1 MASEEKKFQNFFQEN
16 LNSAIL
22 SELNE
27 QRKTSK
33 FCDVILKVFE
43 GHIPA
48 HSNVLAAGSPYI
60 SAFLAQTLPR
70 QYSQA
75 APQIIELQIDDKES
89 QELYQIAVQKIVDFI
104 YTAQIELTENDNAKV
119 LMIARILQIGKI
131 VELCENFANSES
143 LLQFVGGAGDGFSGD
158 DAIGTDNVG
167 TVAAP
172 DPACPLT
179 VSELGTGDGNGKI
192 CNDVESEMST
202 NSERLV
208 EDLVTVNSCKDASQ
222 SNLKSEYVSPSR
234 NKGGKSPISRGKD
247 SKLIFIQFPRSNTK
261 GRTARN
267 VRLKSTIQSSTT
279 TKIHFTKEKI
289 KPVRG
294 VRKSTRQI
302 KPNPWHIQDNVDDR
316 NRQNIMDFL
325 IKPETKKE
333 MAKDRQEEND
343 DDVMNLEDDNM
354 GMDTGSGNEDSEK
367 HLKCNQ
373 CDYKTSNTY
382 RYKRHLSIHAGGK
395 YSCEHCS
402 FSTAKLKELSIH
414 QREHQHEQNMCS
426 FCDHRAETYEALQ
439 IHLSRHEGPF
449 PHFCEFCDKRF
460 KTQTQLKFHIPKHS
474 DEKPFVCDVCAM
486 GFKWKH
492 ALKSH
497 MIVHSAEKNHL
508 CDVCGYATAHKS
520 QLKAHRLIH
529 TGDTFKCNFPGC
541 KFQAI
546 KKQNLKYHQLTHTRE
561 KPHQCEICGQSF
573 SLVKNLRRHMMLHST
588 YKPHQCE
595 QCTFST
601 TRYDKL
607 KEHLRRQHSI
617 GKTVNKRTP
626 GQVQLLAEMVS
637 STSNMSTNV
646 VTTCAGGIHTIQT
659 EQLTPVQQQV
669 LTMNT
674 LGHAQ
679 HLIISADQQD
689 ENSPK
694 LTTFSLQKAQVIQSS
709 STMPGA
715 TLEQLTAVTQA
726 DGQNVLQTVELTGD
740 APQQILQNVP
750 SSNIVALRPVQFLE
764 IQFPAMQNV
773 EVVDLKQDV

>member
-1 MASEEKKFQNFFQEN
+1 MASKEKNFQNFFQEN
-16 LNSAIL
+16 LNSVIL
-22 SELNE
+22 TELNE

-75 APQIIELQIDDKES
+75 APQVIELQIDDKDS
-89 QELYQIAVQKIVDFI
+89 KKLYQIAVQKIVDFI
-104 YTAQIELTENDNAKV
+104 YTAEIELTESDFGKV
-119 LMIARILQIGKI
+119 LMVARILQIEKI
-131 VELCENFANSES
+131 VELCKNFANPES
-143 LLQFVGGAGDGFSGD
+143 LFEMGLVAGAGI
-158 DAIGTDNVG
+158 DADASNID
-167 TVAAP
+167 AFP
-172 DPACPLT
+172 PPLT
-179 VSELGTGDGNGKI
+179 DTDSEDKNEKFCNELEMPLSCENVTSMGDTVLSLKEGLQNNVETNLNSDSDNPSKSPYRGKLQDSKI
-192 CNDVESEMST
+192 IF
-202 NSERLV
+202 
-208 EDLVTVNSCKDASQ
+208 KQ
-222 SNLKSEYVSPSR
+222 SPRSYAR
-234 NKGGKSPISRGKD
+234 GKSS
-247 SKLIFIQFPRSNTK
+247 
-261 GRTARN
+261 RN
-267 VRLKSTIQSSTT
+267 VRGRSRIQSSTSS
-279 TKIHFTKEKI
+279 KIHFDKEKI
-289 KPVRG
+289 ESIPG
-294 VRKSTRQI
+294 VRKSSRHV
-302 KPNPWHIQDNVDDR
+302 KPNLWHIQDNVGEKHV
-316 NRQNIMDFL
+316 MDFL
-325 IKPETKKE
+325 IKTESPTKEQNYDAQQKTIE
-333 MAKDRQEEND
+333 DN
-343 DDVMNLEDDNM
+343 VMNPDDAM
-354 GMDTGSGNEDSEK
+354 AIDAGSGNEDSEK

-382 RYKRHLSIHAGGK
+382 RYKRHLAIHAGGK

-426 FCDHRAETYEALQ
+426 FCDHRAETNEDLQ
-439 IHLSRHEGPF
+439 LHLARHKGPF

-460 KTQTQLKFHIPKHS
+460 KTQTQLKFHVPKHS
-474 DEKPFVCDVCAM
+474 DEKPFVCATCAM

-529 TGDTFKCNFPGC
+529 TGETFKCNFPGC

-588 YKPHQCE
+588 FKPHQCE

-607 KEHLRRQHSI
+607 KEHLRRQHSV

-637 STSNMSTNV
+637 GAAAVGTDV
-646 VTTCAGGIHTIQT
+646 ITTCAGGIHAIQT
-659 EQLTPVQQQV
+659 ELAPVQQQV
-669 LTMNT
+669 LTMNA
-674 LGHAQ
+674 LGQAQ
-679 HLIISADQQD
+679 QIIISPDQQD

-694 LTTFSLQKAQVIQSS
+694 LTTFSLQKGQIIQSS
-709 STMPGA
+709 TGTVPAA
-715 TLEQLTAVTQA
+715 TLEQLTAVSDSQS
-726 DGQNVLQTVELTGD
+726 VLQTVELTGD
-740 APQQILQNVP
+740 SQQAILP

-764 IQFPAMQNV
+764 IQFPALQNV
-773 EVVDLKQDV
+773 DVIDLKQDVI